1 MFAQFL
7 LLIALPALLAAA
19 ALWDIASFTIPNY
32 LSLAVAIAFA
42 GFALTMGFSPA
53 MIGLHL
59 LAGLAALIIGFTMFA
74 RNYIGG
80 GDAKLF
86 AGIALW
92 LGPHDLITYSLIA
105 TILGGVLTLTMLAM
119 RKLPL
124 PAGLAR
130 QAWIIKLHDSASG
143 IPYGVAL
150 AAGFFVALPHA
161 EILHLAAIG

>member
-1 MFAQFL
+1 MVAQLL

-19 ALWDIASFTIPNY
+19 ALWDLASFTIPNY

-42 GFALTMGFSPA
+42 GFALAMGFSPA
-53 MIGLHL
+53 MIGQHL

-92 LGPHDLITYSLIA
+92 LGPHDLVTYALIA
-105 TILGGVLTLTMLAM
+105 TVLGGILTLTLLAM
-119 RKLPL
+119 RRLPL

>member
-1 MFAQFL
+1 MLAQLF

-19 ALWDIASFTIPNY
+19 ALWDLASFTIPNY
-32 LSLAVAIAFA
+32 LSLAIAAAFA
-42 GFALTMGFSPA
+42 AFALAMGFSPA
-53 MIGLHL
+53 TIGLHL
-59 LAGLAALIIGFTMFA
+59 LAGLVALIIGFTMFA

-80 GDAKLF
+80 GDAKLY

-92 LGPHDLITYSLIA
+92 LGPHDLVTYSLIA
-105 TILGGVLTLTMLAM
+105 TILGGVLTLTLLAM
-119 RKLPL
+119 RRWPL

-130 QAWIIKLHDSASG
+130 QAWIIKLHDSRSG

-161 EILHLAAIG
+161 EILHLAALG